1 MSSLK
6 VRLKMLEVHNKI
18 QDVTNTFR
26 TTNDIWLSD
35 LWKLEELKSEIA
47 KEFRF
52 KAPKD
57 SEGKVMLHYAD
68 WILKE
73 KDDD

>member
-26 TTNDIWLSD
+26 ETNDIWLSD

-73 KDDD
+73 KEDD

>member
-1 MSSLK
+1 MSSLR

-26 TTNDIWLSD
+26 ETNDIWLSD
-35 LWKLEELKSEIA
+35 MWKLEELTSEIA

-73 KDDD
+73 KEDD

>member
-1 MSSLK
+1 MSSLR
-6 VRLKMLEVHNKI
+6 VRLKMLEVHNKL
-18 QDVTNTFR
+18 QDVTDTFKE
-26 TTNDIWLSD
+26 TNDMWVSD
-35 LWKLEELKSEIA
+35 MLKLEEIKNELA

-73 KDDD
+73 KDDA